1 MQKYLVAEHG
11 QAAVDFMRHLKRSID
26 PLNIM
31 NPGKLVDVEV
41 SGDSADT
48 ESA

>member
-1 MQKYLVAEHG
+1 VAEHG

-41 SGDSADT
+41 SEDGVDAASGGDV
-48 ESA
+48 